1 MSDVN
6 WLSARVVTPGVGTAS
21 SFAHAAVPNALSLLL
36 QGAEVGLRRRNTTGS
51 WIGSIE
57 FRITGGPAKLSVTA
71 RGFAQQP
78 AGAQTSIYIVI
89 GAVLK
94 EISFEGA
101 RSDDFTETYEASISG
116 EPRQTITIVITA
128 QKPPSAGEVLVG
140 LDSLDIVTV

>member
-6 WLSARVVTPGVGTAS
+6 WLSARVVTPGVGTAAN
-21 SFAHAAVPNALSLLL
+21 FAHAVVPNTLSLLL
-36 QGAEVGLRRRNTTGS
+36 QGAEVGLRRRNTTGC

-71 RGFAQQP
+71 RGFAEQP
-78 AGAQTSIYIVI
+78 DGAQTSVYIVI

-94 EISFEGA
+94 EFSFEGA
-101 RSDDFTETYEASISG
+101 RSGDFTETYEATISG
-116 EPRQTITIVITA
+116 EPRQTITVIIVA
-128 QKPPSAGEVLVG
+128 AKPAAAGEVLVG